1 MFEIFRSTFRHN
13 IRNRQHFGKVG
24 FLFSKTKAN
33 FTGVRGL
40 RQGQIIWKSQNLIIF
55 GTLIGLSQEI
65 KKFIEVSVRLL
76 PRLVK
81 L

>member
-1 MFEIFRSTFRHN
+1 MFETFRSTFRHN

-33 FTGVRGL
+33 FTWVRGL

-55 GTLIGLSQEI
+55 KDGGHLWYFEKWTRQKITEL
-65 KKFIEVSVRLL
+65 SVRLL
-76 PRLVK
+76 D
-81 L
+81 